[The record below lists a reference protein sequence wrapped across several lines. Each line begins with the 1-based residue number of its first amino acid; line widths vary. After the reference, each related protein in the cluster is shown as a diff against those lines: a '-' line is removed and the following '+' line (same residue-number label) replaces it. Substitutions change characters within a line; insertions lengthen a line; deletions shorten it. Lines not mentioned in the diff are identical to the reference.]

1 MAGEVK
7 TRWSRRGETCF
18 CFRVFERNQT
28 GVFEF
33 RSGRVVSR
41 FSLGLP
47 VPAEEAAD
55 KLVPGEGELV
65 TRKGGDLRCD
75 RWVCDRPLRAAYGE
89 RAFELL
95 SARFL
100 SPEAQ
105 PLEALGE
112 EKAVRWVTTRRRGNE
127 R

>member
-1 MAGEVK
+1 M
-7 TRWSRRGETCF
+7 
-18 CFRVFERNQT
+18 
-28 GVFEF
+28 
-33 RSGRVVSR
+33 VSR

-55 KLVPGEGELV
+55 ELVAGEGKLV
-65 TRKGGDLRCD
+65 TRKSDDLRCD
-75 RWVCDRPLRAAYGE
+75 RWVCDRSLYAAYGE

-95 SARFL
+95 SQVFVTG
-100 SPEAQ
+100 EAQ

-112 EKAVRWVTTRRRGNE
+112 EKAVRWITTRQRGNE